1 MYKQIE
7 RTKGKSK
14 DKEQLIKNIQVVNG
28 EINDIQND
36 KRKAEEEIDKIE
48 NEKLS
53 FLLHLLKK
61 GYYLSDGVVFIL
73 QTLKSMAYRP

>member
-48 NEKLS
+48 NDKLS